1 MGLHLLLVTPSKEYV
16 PLMDE
21 LLESA
26 LSLTCLVA
34 EMEVVHTKEDLFAR
48 AYGHVDDV
56 ILLDWELAQEDTPEL
71 VSQILTMNP
80 QLRVV
85 AMLPLNNRQYRQ
97 RVWDAGAC
105 NGIPKE
111 HMDQEWLATVL
122 CLMTRAIQREQKIL
136 TTQQAIL

>member
-1 MGLHLLLVTPSKEYV
+1 
-16 PLMDE
+16 
-21 LLESA
+21 
-26 LSLTCLVA
+26 
-34 EMEVVHTKEDLFAR
+34 MEVVHTKEDLFAR

-71 VSQILTMNP
+71 VSQILDSNP

-97 RVWDAGAC
+97 RVWEAGAC